1 MESDDPHATTRQK
14 LSAYLEGDLPA
25 GERAAVDA
33 HLAGCEGCRTELQQL
48 RATLGR
54 LGGLR
59 AKAPG
64 TFLADIQD
72 QIRTRSRG
80 RFFSRRHLLFGRI
93 PFEWVSLA
101 MILAMLVYY
110 IITTHGA
117 PTHVAPSP

>member
-1 MESDDPHATTRQK
+1 MSSDVHDQMTQK
-14 LSAYLEGDLPA
+14 FSAYLD
-25 GERAAVDA
+25 GELIASERVALEQHVAACA
-33 HLAGCEGCRTELQQL
+33 ACRTQLEQL
-48 RATLGR
+48 RETLGR

-64 TFLADIQD
+64 TFLADIQN

-101 MILAMLVYY
+101 MIMAMLIYY
-110 IITTHGA
+110 IITMYAA
-117 PTHVAPSP
+117 PTQVAPGP

>member
-1 MESDDPHATTRQK
+1 MPTDVHAQMVQK
-14 LSAYLEGDLPA
+14 FSAYLDGDLSGP
-25 GERAAVDA
+25 ERAALEG
-33 HLAGCEGCRTELQQL
+33 HLASCAPCKTQLAQL

-64 TFLADIQD
+64 TFLADIQH

-80 RFFSRRHLLFGRI
+80 RFFGHRHLLFGRI

-101 MILAMLVYY
+101 MIMAMLIYY
-110 IITTHGA
+110 IITMHSA
-117 PTHVAPSP
+117 PTQVAPGP

>member
-1 MESDDPHATTRQK
+1 MTVDVHSQMTQK
-14 LSAYLEGDLPA
+14 LSAYLDGDLDPR
-25 GERAAVDA
+25 ERAALEA
-33 HLAGCEGCRTELQQL
+33 HLSSCVPCKTQLEQL

-64 TFLADIQD
+64 TFLADVQN

-80 RFFSRRHLLFGRI
+80 RFFGRRHLLFGRI

-101 MILAMLVYY
+101 MIMAMLVYY
-110 IITTHGA
+110 IITTHSA
-117 PTHVAPSP
+117 PTHVAPG